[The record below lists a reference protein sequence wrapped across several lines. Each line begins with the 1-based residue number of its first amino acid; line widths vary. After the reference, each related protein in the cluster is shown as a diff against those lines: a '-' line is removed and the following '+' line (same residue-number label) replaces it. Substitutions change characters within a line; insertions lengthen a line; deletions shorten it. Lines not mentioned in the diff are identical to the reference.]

1 MTNNDAPKMAD
12 SPYFFVDKSVTVDS
26 FEELLELTNEKLYGF
41 PGQLYNNLNSIIYSS
56 NNTNGLFRGQSD
68 TWALVPTAYRNVKAM
83 SEKPSESSLIYSTLS
98 QNGDLSKFCELA
110 GSQNRDFPRN
120 ELEQMIIAQHFGIS
134 TPLLDWTKNIFV
146 AIYFAM
152 DLCDETWDR
161 EKNTPVIYHIR
172 DERLVGGEEDNVSL
186 AKEKRS
192 FYAKAFPIDR
202 RVERQ
207 AGCFTFHPHP
217 GHRPG
222 KIPVDEYLLSDSLLG
237 TMMKLIK
244 AIGFTSSYLF
254 PDYAGLSDRIKK
266 GYLY

>member
-26 FEELLELTNEKLYGF
+26 FEELLELTNEKLYGS
-41 PGQLYNNLNSIIYSS
+41 PGRLPADVDSMVFISRT
-56 NNTNGLFRGQSD
+56 TNGLFRGQSN
-68 TWALVPTAYRNVKAM
+68 TWALVPTAYRNVKSISECSNM
-83 SEKPSESSLIYSTLS
+83 SLLMYATLS
-98 QNGDLSKFCELA
+98 KNRDLRAFCELA

-120 ELEQMIIAQHFGIS
+120 ALEQMMIAQHFGIS

-152 DLCDETWDR
+152 DLCDETWNR
-161 EKNTPVIYHIR
+161 ENNTPVIYHIR
-172 DERLVGGEEDNVSL
+172 DERQVGREEKDVYL
-186 AKEKRS
+186 EQEKRS